1 MSIDQEKNL
10 VGKISISD
18 QNNKSINERF
28 FSYFLVRKIHVQNR
42 ISPIGLKN
50 TYKNKNICNCFC
62 SLPSPLF
69 LRNLYSA
76 KYP

>member
-28 FSYFLVRKIHVQNR
+28 FSYFLVLEQNQQR
-42 ISPIGLKN
+42 WLNTKGGKEVELK
-50 TYKNKNICNCFC
+50 
-62 SLPSPLF
+62 
-69 LRNLYSA
+69 A
-76 KYP
+76 G